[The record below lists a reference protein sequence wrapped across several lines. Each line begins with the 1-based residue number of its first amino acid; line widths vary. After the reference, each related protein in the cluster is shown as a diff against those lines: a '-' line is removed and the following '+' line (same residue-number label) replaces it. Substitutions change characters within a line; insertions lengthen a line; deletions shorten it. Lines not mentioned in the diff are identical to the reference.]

1 MDHYMNLLK
10 LRMGR
15 YPTVDVEVP
24 IGVLFEA
31 CDYYYK
37 KNDAIALIAGSTVN
51 ASANV
56 DESNAIYISD
66 LRDEG
71 DSFSMLLVRGDPG
84 RAMPSFV
91 NPKKRTVTTIKS
103 NEPGDVPGASSHLIV
118 SKQEIA
124 AGPDQGRYRTAM
136 ERTRGIGRALA
147 RDFLTSLLGRFSEE
161 FPDRFTAEKKRK
173 SKKEKPETVQYR
185 PTVRFN
191 PHENASLKN
200 DLESGRIGGF
210 KLVRGKTDFQGEANE
225 PKIERMDVQLRAVIA
240 PTEDVNRVS
249 KLINHVRKALDA
261 ISFEDFKLELVDEGG
276 DTIGST
282 QMLSVDNLGDG
293 DMRYCKTVAING
305 LGAGVVECYD
315 KFYDPILQF
324 GKKVIHAEKNWQ

>member
-15 YPTVDVEVP
+15 YPTVDIEVP
-24 IGVLFEA
+24 VSVLFEA
-31 CDYYYK
+31 CDHYYK
-37 KNDAIALIAGSTVN
+37 KGEAIALIAGSTVN
-51 ASANV
+51 TGTNV

-66 LRDEG
+66 LKDERDT
-71 DSFSMLLVRGDPG
+71 FSILLVRGDPG

-103 NEPGDVPGASSHLIV
+103 NEPGDVPGASSHLVI

-124 AGPDQGRYRTAM
+124 AGPDQGRFRTAM

-161 FPDRFTAEKKRK
+161 FPARFTAEKKRR
-173 SKKEKPETVQYR
+173 SKKEKSETIQYR

-200 DLESGRIGGF
+200 DLENGRIGGF

-225 PKIERMDVQLRAVIA
+225 PKIQRMDVQLRAVIA
-240 PTEDVNRVS
+240 PTEDVDRVS
-249 KLINHVRKALDA
+249 KLIHHVRKALDA

-276 DTIGST
+276 DLIGST
-282 QMLSVDNLGDG
+282 QTLSVDSLGEG
-293 DMRYCKTVAING
+293 DMRYCKTVTING
-305 LGAGVVECYD
+305 LGAGVMECYD
-315 KFYDPILQF
+315 KFHEPILVF
-324 GKKVIHAEKNWQ
+324 GKKAIHTEKNWQ